1 MLSRVAIGSPPS
13 PLARSSSR
21 WRGRAGARAL
31 WAAAAFVL
39 VALLGFVAAVVAWS
53 GATLTTDARALARVD
68 VQPFGGTVERVRAFG
83 PDGRKVP
90 LAVHA
95 GHLTPRTRLTPG
107 ERVSVV
113 VVVRR
118 PGWLG
123 WALGSEKRERLQVR
137 APVAHL
143 RERWLTI
150 PPRSALRVRFDR
162 PVSAVAAG
170 PSGHL
175 VRRAL

>member
-1 MLSRVAIGSPPS
+1 
-13 PLARSSSR
+13 
-21 WRGRAGARAL
+21 
-31 WAAAAFVL
+31 
-39 VALLGFVAAVVAWS
+39 
-53 GATLTTDARALARVD
+53 
-68 VQPFGGTVERVRAFG
+68 
-83 PDGRKVP
+83 
-90 LAVHA
+90 
-95 GHLTPRTRLTPG
+95 
-107 ERVSVV
+107 

-175 VRRAL
+175 VRRALAGPSRSVTLGHRGVAGTVEVAVAARPWERLGTTVPVSWFPPARSPVAVTTPAAGTELDPAAPIRLTFSKPVA